1 MWPRRAT
8 ALFFPLN
15 LCAGR
20 VAPSQES
27 DGGGLLGV
35 RPASHCHNAAACS
48 VAGRGSPWLTSRPSL
63 GPCAAGVLLTVVE
76 SCVVVHPLLPNMA
89 SGAEGHGFFA
99 GFGALQADADV
110 IHMYDSASGTYVAH
124 DSASMRPA
132 AVFDVKHS
140 DVCEV
145 PPRPTPFMQGHSRVH
160 SFHPSPHINS
170 TSPYAGTDAGA
181 WPHPLPPQPPGS
193 VHRVQPQHMAFAHS
207 SSPAGVL
214 HPNAAQGA
222 RYYGALPFGSPP
234 PPCLDP
240 FQGQA
245 SDSQGGL
252 SPRDAAVVLTEQVL
266 YYTPR
271 INVFQ
276 RNCQTIDNN
285 NNQRDVSLGPEA
297 SARALSALVA
307 EQLP

>member
-8 ALFFPLN
+8 ALFFPPN

-99 GFGALQADADV
+99 GFGALRADADV

-145 PPRPTPFMQGHSRVH
+145 PRPTP
-160 SFHPSPHINS
+160 SPHVALIAARRVVPRPVWPRRGRSPRRAPFCAVPRHPTLVAISS
-170 TSPYAGTDAGA
+170 TA
-181 WPHPLPPQPPGS
+181 PH
-193 VHRVQPQHMAFAHS
+193 
-207 SSPAGVL
+207 
-214 HPNAAQGA
+214 
-222 RYYGALPFGSPP
+222 ALP
-234 PPCLDP
+234 
-240 FQGQA
+240 
-245 SDSQGGL
+245 
-252 SPRDAAVVLTEQVL
+252 E
-266 YYTPR
+266 
-271 INVFQ
+271 
-276 RNCQTIDNN
+276 
-285 NNQRDVSLGPEA
+285 
-297 SARALSALVA
+297 
-307 EQLP
+307 